1 MTASRRRLLPPSNTS
16 REKSK
21 LLGLIRNN
29 LLKHMARLTSLM
41 HLLLSCL
48 EILDANCFCLYLIKQ
63 LVLAPAALFWP
74 PRMGAPML
82 GLRASPTRA
91 GLRV

>member
-29 LLKHMARLTSLM
+29 LLKHMARLTFP
-41 HLLLSCL
+41 
-48 EILDANCFCLYLIKQ
+48 D
-63 LVLAPAALFWP
+63 APASQL
-74 PRMGAPML
+74 L
-82 GLRASPTRA
+82 GNS
-91 GLRV
+91 